1 MNIAMTILK
10 IRKEKK
16 MTQEE
21 FAKLFNVTIQTVSN
35 LENEKSYPD

>member
-10 IRKEKK
+10 IRKDKK

-21 FAKLFNVTIQTVSN
+21 FAKLFNVTRQTVSN
-35 LENEKSYPD
+35 